1 MLSGA
6 HGACPGVPSDRCSL
20 RRLAGGLELG
30 SRGTWARAPSAAAS
44 VLAPRQEERNCT
56 GSFFMLRQLR
66 LLSLNCVPDRELE
79 PEVSPC
85 ALTCTSSSLSGAL
98 PGDPQ

>member
-30 SRGTWARAPSAAAS
+30 SQETWARAPSAAAS

-79 PEVSPC
+79 PEVSPR
-85 ALTCTSSSLSGAL
+85 ALTCPSSRLSGAL
-98 PGDPQ
+98 PGDP

>member
-30 SRGTWARAPSAAAS
+30 SQETWARAPSAAAS

-79 PEVSPC
+79 PEVGPC
-85 ALTCTSSSLSGAL
+85 ALICPSSRLSGAL
-98 PGDPQ
+98 PGDP

>member
-30 SRGTWARAPSAAAS
+30 SQETWARVRCSQCACSPAGGAELHRLLLYAAATPPP
-44 VLAPRQEERNCT
+44 VA
-56 GSFFMLRQLR
+56 QLR
-66 LLSLNCVPDRELE
+66 AGP
-79 PEVSPC
+79 
-85 ALTCTSSSLSGAL
+85 
-98 PGDPQ
+98 

>member
-6 HGACPGVPSDRCSL
+6 HGVCPGVPSGRCSL

-30 SRGTWARAPSAAAS
+30 SRGTRARAPSAAAR

-56 GSFFMLRQLR
+56 GAFFMLRQLR
-66 LLSLNCVPDRELE
+66 LLSLNCVPDGELNQ
-79 PEVSPC
+79 EVSPC
-85 ALTCTSSSLSGAL
+85 ALTCPSSGPGGAL
-98 PGDPQ
+98 TGDRQ

>member
-30 SRGTWARAPSAAAS
+30 SQETWARAPSAAAS

-85 ALTCTSSSLSGAL
+85 ALICPSSRLSGAL
-98 PGDPQ
+98 PGDP